1 MCTGLPKRNTSD
13 VDLTASDAPIVVA
26 GTRSRP
32 NVPLGAAAAVTAAAV
47 MAGYVVL
54 GKQFVGQAGSSASDV
69 GLFLLARQLIA
80 AVLMVLLAVGKHGTG
95 QMLPRPEH
103 RRALGMLGLLNFIN
117 AVGFVWGVRLT
128 TAFVTSVMQ
137 LSIPVLT
144 LLYSTLAGL
153 EPPSLT
159 KTASLLVTVLGCA
172 LVTTG
177 SAREPGDGGASL
189 SLGVGVLVLFAQCSS
204 FVALVVVQKRVL
216 EFYPVAVVVGWSY
229 CLCTAWSCVYCLLDG
244 SLFRLA
250 ELATRSTAGLAII
263 AYSAVFG
270 AVAYFELLGIA
281 TKHLSPTLV
290 TISVALEPLG
300 VSAIGVCFF
309 GYRLNASEIAGYTC
323 AAVGCTSLAYAY
335 ARTDELACARGGGA
349 GGCGGASV
357 KPSYR
362 MEMVAVGAS
371 NSSSEEETGALLST
385 PLRGGARARS

>member
-1 MCTGLPKRNTSD
+1 MCTGLPKRDSD
-13 VDLTASDAPIVVA
+13 ADLTSVCAVEAPA
-26 GTRSRP
+26 LKRP
-32 NVPLGAAAAVTAAAV
+32 NRPLGAAAAVTAAGV

-54 GKQFVGQAGSSASDV
+54 GKHFVGKAGSSASDV

-80 AVLMVLLAVGKHGTG
+80 ATLMVLLAVGKHGTG

-103 RRALGMLGLLNFIN
+103 RRALGVLGLLNFVN

-153 EPPSLT
+153 EAPSLV
-159 KTASLLVTVLGCA
+159 KTASLLVTILGCA

-177 SAREPGDGGASL
+177 SVGEPGDGDTGL
-189 SLGVGVLVLFAQCSS
+189 SLGLGVLLLFAQCSS

-229 CLCTAWSCVYCLLDG
+229 CLCTAWSCVYCVLDG
-244 SLFRLA
+244 SIFRLA

-263 AYSAVFG
+263 LYSAVFG

-309 GYRLNASEIAGYTC
+309 GYSLNASEIAGYTC

-335 ARTDELACARGGGA
+335 ARTDEFSGA
-349 GGCGGASV
+349 GSGAGV

-362 MEMVAVGAS
+362 MVPV
-371 NSSSEEETGALLST
+371 SSTSPSSWQEETGALLSSQS
-385 PLRGGARARS
+385 RGGRLGS

>member
-1 MCTGLPKRNTSD
+1 MCTGLPKRDSD
-13 VDLTASDAPIVVA
+13 ADLTSVCAVEAPA
-26 GTRSRP
+26 LKRP
-32 NVPLGAAAAVTAAAV
+32 NTPLGAAAAVTAAGV

-54 GKQFVGQAGSSASDV
+54 GKHFVGKAGSSASDV

-80 AVLMVLLAVGKHGTG
+80 ATLMVLLAVGKHGTG

-103 RRALGMLGLLNFIN
+103 RRALGVLGLLNFVN

-153 EPPSLT
+153 EAPSLV
-159 KTASLLVTVLGCA
+159 KTASLLVTILGCA

-177 SAREPGDGGASL
+177 SVREPGDSDTGL
-189 SLGVGVLVLFAQCSS
+189 SLGLGVLLLFAQCSS

-229 CLCTAWSCVYCLLDG
+229 CLCTAWSCVYCVLDG
-244 SLFRLA
+244 SIFRLA

-263 AYSAVFG
+263 LYSAVFG

-309 GYRLNASEIAGYTC
+309 GYSLNASEIAGYTC

-335 ARTDELACARGGGA
+335 ARTDEFSGA
-349 GGCGGASV
+349 GSGAGV

-362 MEMVAVGAS
+362 MVPV
-371 NSSSEEETGALLST
+371 SSTSPSSWQEETGALLSSQS
-385 PLRGGARARS
+385 RGGRLGS